1 MVQGYE
7 SADSVRD
14 AQGRQYHIGVGPGE
28 VAPSVLLVGDPAR
41 ARRAAERFER
51 RTGEWHNREYVTVS
65 GTYRGTPVTVMA
77 TGIGCDNTE
86 IAMVELSTLLP
97 EATLIRAGTCG
108 GLQPEIELGDLV
120 VTWGAVRM
128 EVTSLQ
134 YVPEGY
140 PAVAHPDVVQGLL
153 QVARRLGLPHHFG
166 LTATASGFYG
176 AQGRDQ
182 PYFPPRQPEL
192 PADLAKIGV
201 KNLEM
206 ETSTLLT
213 LATLRG
219 YRAGAVC
226 TAFANRTRNEF
237 VPPDRKIEFEDR
249 AVLCA
254 LETLVELA
262 PPTQPSRGA

>member
-1 MVQGYE
+1 MADQYE
-7 SADSVRD
+7 SAESVRD
-14 AQGRQYHIGVGPGE
+14 AAGRQYHIGVGPGE
-28 VAPSVLLVGDPAR
+28 VAPAVLLVGDPAR
-41 ARRAAERFER
+41 ARRAADRFDH
-51 RTGEWHNREYVTVS
+51 RTGEWQNREYVTIS
-65 GTYRGTPVTVMA
+65 GTYRGAPVTVMA

-86 IAMVELSTLLP
+86 IALVELSSLLP
-97 EATLIRAGTCG
+97 DATLIRAGTCG
-108 GLQPEIELGDLV
+108 ALQPEIELGDLI

-128 EVTSLQ
+128 EITSLQ

-140 PAVAHPDVVQGLL
+140 PAVAHPDVVQCLRKH
-153 QVARRLGLPHHFG
+153 AERLGFPHHFG

-176 AQGRDQ
+176 AQGRSQ

-192 PADLAKIGV
+192 PAELAKVGV

-226 TAFANRTRNEF
+226 TAFASRTRNEF
-237 VPPDRKIEFEDR
+237 VPPARKIEFEDR
-249 AVLCA
+249 AVVCG
-254 LETLVELA
+254 LEALVEL
-262 PPTQPSRGA
+262 TTG